1 MKLKEFTKE
10 YGDYE
15 VDAEILMNILYK
27 PSPKSVQDL
36 EKGDSYYI
44 ITQSG
49 AIIEY
54 NWLNSKAD
62 RNFRNNGNCFLTKEA
77 AKHKLERDKIEAELL
92 ELGGRRNFK
101 LYGPN
106 HILMYSHVANV
117 ITSVNQT
124 QIDMGGIYFD
134 TQEECV
140 NARWTIGHKRL
151 EKYWFNID

>member
-44 ITQSG
+44 ITQLG

-54 NWLNSKAD
+54 NWHNSDAD
-62 RNFRNNGNCFLTKEA
+62 HKFRNNGNCFLTKEA
-77 AKHKLERDKIEAELL
+77 AEHKLERNKIEAELL

-101 LYGPN
+101 PYGPN

-117 ITSVNQT
+117 VTSVKHT

-134 TQEECV
+134 TQEECI
-140 NARWTIGHKRL
+140 NAIRTIGHKRL
-151 EKYWFNID
+151 EKYWFHTN